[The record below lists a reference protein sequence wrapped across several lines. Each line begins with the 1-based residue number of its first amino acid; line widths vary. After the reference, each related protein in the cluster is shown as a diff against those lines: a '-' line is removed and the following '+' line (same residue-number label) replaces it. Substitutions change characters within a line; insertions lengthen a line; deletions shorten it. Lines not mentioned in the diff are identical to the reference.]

1 MESYKKRKLLEEKYG
16 KLINIE
22 PFNDSDLK
30 GNQMKSM
37 LNKLLI
43 LLTKKG

>member
-1 MESYKKRKLLEEKYG
+1 MESYKKRKLLEER
-16 KLINIE
+16 
-22 PFNDSDLK
+22 FNFFNLTIYRFIFLK
-30 GNQMKSM
+30 TENK